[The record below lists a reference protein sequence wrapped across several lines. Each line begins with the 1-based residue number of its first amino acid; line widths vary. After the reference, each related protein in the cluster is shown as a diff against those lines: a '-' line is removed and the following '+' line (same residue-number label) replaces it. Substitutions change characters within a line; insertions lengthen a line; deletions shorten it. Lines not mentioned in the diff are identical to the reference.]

1 MTQALLL
8 KQYKGIIVKLTERL
22 SVIEGEDKLLNES
35 LEEAGLTEDE
45 IAVVNEMCVS
55 EDEED
60 DDAN

>member
-22 SVIEGEDKLLNES
+22 STIEGEDKLLNES
-35 LEEAGLTEDE
+35 LEEAGLAEDE